1 MSVKQHIRFLTL
13 AVLLSWTTTVLAQ
26 RSTMNSVSAHLS
38 YVMNIENAK
47 AEVIN
52 NNVVVSLQIL
62 ALQDVPA
69 RQSVILVPELQDTL
83 SERYVSYPVI
93 YINSRNQQ
101 IFYEREISRYI
112 TDAYAVRKYHD
123 KDLYIDYLRS
133 VPYEPWME
141 TAVLKLR
148 ALSCGC
154 NISTPRGDEVL
165 CRLRETKSDVILYPV
180 FRVPTAE
187 AEKVREEKGSAH
199 LRFITNKWDIRPDY
213 MNNPAE
219 LKKIYNTIDLVK
231 NDPNVSIRR
240 MTIEG
245 YASPEGNLAHNQ
257 FLSENRTNSLR
268 DYISNLGILGN
279 LQIIASGN
287 GENWVDF
294 LEALKNHTYMPQYDK
309 LMDIITSA
317 ADYDEKEAM
326 MRRDAPEAFR
336 YCLHNIFPS
345 LRCTKY
351 AVEYTVR
358 PFTLDESEVIFET
371 RPMNLSLNE
380 IYRLAEKYSGNTE
393 RYEHIM
399 QKASLLYPS
408 DPYVNLTMAYL
419 AINRKDAA
427 SAERYLQ
434 NVPDEWPEKRLNASI
449 VSYLQGKLSGHEIY
463 EIQNEY
469 QKNHK

>member
-1 MSVKQHIRFLTL
+1 MSVKQQIIFLPL
-13 AVLLSWTTTVLAQ
+13 AIFLFWTTTVFAQ
-26 RSTMNSVSAHLS
+26 QSTMNSVSAHLS

-47 AEVIN
+47 VEVIN

-62 ALQDVPA
+62 ARQDVPA
-69 RQSVILVPELQDTL
+69 RQSVILVPELQDTVGDN
-83 SERYVSYPVI
+83 YVNFPVI

-165 CRLRETKSDVILYPV
+165 CRLRETKSDVQLYPE
-180 FRVPTAE
+180 FRVPVAE
-187 AEKVREEKGSAH
+187 VEKVREEKGSAY
-199 LRFITNKWDIRPDY
+199 LRFLTDKWDIRPDY
-213 MNNPAE
+213 MNNPEE
-219 LKKIYNTIDLVK
+219 LKKIYATIDLVK

-240 MTIEG
+240 MTIHG

-257 FLSENRTNSLR
+257 TLSENRTNSLR
-268 DYISNLGILGN
+268 DYISNLGMFGN
-279 LQIIASGN
+279 LKIIASGN

-294 LEALKNHTYMPQYDK
+294 IEALKHHKNMPQYDK
-309 LMDIITSA
+309 LMSIVGSDIG
-317 ADYDEKEAM
+317 YDEKEAM

-336 YCLHNIFPS
+336 YCLDNIFPS

-358 PFTLDESEVIFET
+358 PFTLEESEEIFEK
-371 RPMNLSLNE
+371 RPINLSLNE
-380 IYRLAEKYSGNTE
+380 IYRLAEKYSDNAE
-393 RYEHIM
+393 RYDQIM

-419 AINRKDAA
+419 AINRKDAS

-434 NVPDEWPEKRLNASI
+434 NVPDEWPEKRLNMSI
-449 VSYLQGKLSGHEIY
+449 VSYLQGNISGHEIY
-463 EIQNEY
+463 EIQNEFR
-469 QKNHK
+469 KNK